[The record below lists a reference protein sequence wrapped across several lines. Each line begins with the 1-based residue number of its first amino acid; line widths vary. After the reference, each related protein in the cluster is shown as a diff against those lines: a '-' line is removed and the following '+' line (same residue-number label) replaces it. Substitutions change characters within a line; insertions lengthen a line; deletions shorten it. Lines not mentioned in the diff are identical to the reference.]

1 MLGKLL
7 NDVAGA
13 LLTAHAS
20 RELIEDVRQERE
32 NVRAWM
38 TIFEARARMLRLDR
52 DELACLAE
60 HLDTVLPKLEALER
74 DQHRGSRR
82 VVNEGPSKGE
92 KSVQERTHDLTRQ
105 EGRRADREAGG

>member
-1 MLGKLL
+1 MLERLF
-7 NDVAGA
+7 NDIAAA

-38 TIFEARARMLRLDR
+38 TIFEARAQMLRLDR

-60 HLDTVLPKLEALER
+60 RLDTVLPKLEAILER
-74 DQHRGSRR
+74 DRQ
-82 VVNEGPSKGE
+82 
-92 KSVQERTHDLTRQ
+92 QERLAATESAPLGRPLRNWAPRSARWLRQ
-105 EGRRADREAGG
+105 H

>member
-7 NDVAGA
+7 DDVAAA
-13 LLTAHAS
+13 LLAAQAS

-38 TIFEARARMLRLDR
+38 TIFAARARMLRLDR

-60 HLDTVLPKLEALER
+60 RLDTALPKLETILER
-74 DQHRGSRR
+74 DRQSERGAAADSAR
-82 VVNEGPSKGE
+82 VDTPLRNRAPIYQTTPPLTPS
-92 KSVQERTHDLTRQ
+92 L
-105 EGRRADREAGG
+105 RAR

>member
-1 MLGKLL
+1 MLDKLID
-7 NDVAGA
+7 DVAAA

-38 TIFEARARMLRLDR
+38 TVFEARARTLRFDR

-60 HLDTVLPKLEALER
+60 RLDTVLPKLEALER
-74 DQHRGSRR
+74 DQSRGLINPDS
-82 VVNEGPSKGE
+82 
-92 KSVQERTHDLTRQ
+92 H
-105 EGRRADREAGG
+105 AA